1 MERYKIIETISDQE
15 YGTIAKAINIQNKQ
29 RYIVKIL
36 RKKFYTWQEC
46 IQVREVKALRLFS
59 HPNIIKIK
67 ELIKQRDE
75 LICVYEYYEKSLFDY
90 YQEMRDLCD
99 EFSERQIKEIM
110 FQIISAI
117 TYMHD
122 QKFFHRDLCPETIS
136 VNTYSS
142 DLLISSNIQVK
153 ISSFTVTRE
162 ISQRFAPYTDYITTR
177 WYRAPEQ
184 LVHSNSYTH
193 KVDIWAIGCILA
205 ELYLMGPLFNGISE
219 QDQLLRIMKVFGTPS
234 QQDCPELFTYASNMK
249 FQFPQMNPTNLS
261 KIFPNASAEAL
272 DLMKQIFKYN
282 PLHRLSCDQLLK
294 HPFFSELNKKSL
306 PKYNTPSNIIQKMQ
320 KKQDFEEYYESIKE
334 QIDSEKNSAEKENLT
349 ELQNSQKKS
358 KFSQN
363 QINPKQENDEFTPS
377 NGEDGQQQFSHFF
390 QKHLEQNQELEQHD
404 LDRKSNYQVSEINSL
419 DNTGKNQD
427 FTPSS

>member
-1 MERYKIIETISDQE
+1 MQKQYFVLEKHQKQIANLSIKQILNLFYSTPKKIITNVYLQPLKQITLLISSLKNYYQIVIIIYFDQLYKQKVIQFNKKLRFNKLLNLRFNLRKFGLLSQLINKSCQKFYNRYRHIYSTMERYKIIETISDQE

-29 RYIVKIL
+29 KYIVKIL

-136 VNTYSS
+136 VNTYNS
-142 DLLISSNIQVK
+142 DLLNSSNISVK

-184 LVHSNSYTH
+184 LVHSNTYTH
-193 KVDIWAIGCILA
+193 KVDIWAIGCIFA

-234 QQDCPELFTYASNMK
+234 QQDCPELFTYASHMK
-249 FQFPQMNPTNLS
+249 FQLPQLNPTNLS
-261 KIFPNASAEAL
+261 QIFPNASTEAL
-272 DLMKQIFKYN
+272 DLIF
-282 PLHRLSCDQLLK
+282 RR
-294 HPFFSELNKKSL
+294 
-306 PKYNTPSNIIQKMQ
+306 T
-320 KKQDFEEYYESIKE
+320 
-334 QIDSEKNSAEKENLT
+334 
-349 ELQNSQKKS
+349 
-358 KFSQN
+358 
-363 QINPKQENDEFTPS
+363 
-377 NGEDGQQQFSHFF
+377 
-390 QKHLEQNQELEQHD
+390 
-404 LDRKSNYQVSEINSL
+404 
-419 DNTGKNQD
+419 
-427 FTPSS
+427 